1 MLLQQEQWPVPSD
14 MIKLI
19 ISLLICWINCPEKY
33 QNLSIV
39 LSPEITILL
48 KILLYFT
55 LTLALRPKEKR
66 SAAPHFQKLPL
77 MYDAARS
84 LTKDSVALF
93 EI

>member
-55 LTLALRPKEKR
+55 PTLALRPKEKR
-66 SAAPHFQKLPL
+66 SAPHFQKLPL
-77 MYDAARS
+77 MYDARS
-84 LTKDSVALF
+84 LLTKDCCF
-93 EI
+93 I